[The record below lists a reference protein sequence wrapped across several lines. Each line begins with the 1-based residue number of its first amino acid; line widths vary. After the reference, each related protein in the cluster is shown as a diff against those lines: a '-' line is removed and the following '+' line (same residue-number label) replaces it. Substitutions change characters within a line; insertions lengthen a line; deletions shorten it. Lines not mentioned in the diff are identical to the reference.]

1 MPARAHVR
9 GTHHNDNLLLTL
21 FLRIERMIRRA
32 ATGDAPAIAALFRRS
47 FGELAFL
54 STLHTP
60 DEDQVFFGAV
70 VQEQEVWVWDEDG
83 RILGFAALGD
93 AMLNHLYV
101 EPSEQARGIGA
112 ALLAHAKLRRDH
124 GFRLWTFQ
132 RNANARRFY
141 ERRGFDIVE
150 MTDGAGNEERE
161 PDVLYEWH
169 PD

>member
-1 MPARAHVR
+1 
-9 GTHHNDNLLLTL
+9 
-21 FLRIERMIRRA
+21 MIRRA
-32 ATGDAPAIAALFRRS
+32 ATEDALAIAALFRRS

-54 STLHTP
+54 PTLHTP
-60 DEDQVFFGAV
+60 DEDQGFFGAV

-93 AMLNHLYV
+93 TMLNHLYV
-101 EPSEQARGIGA
+101 EPAEQARGIGA
-112 ALLAHAKLRRDH
+112 ALLAHAKSRRVH
-124 GFRLWTFQ
+124 GLRLWTFQ
-132 RNANARRFY
+132 RNANARGFY